1 MFEEETNRY
10 TYLNKIESCDD
21 DDDDD
26 NADDEK

>member
-1 MFEEETNRY
+1 MFEKETNRY

-26 NADDEK
+26 DEKIN